1 MTRWS
6 RFRRLLG
13 PEPQADAE
21 LAFHLEM
28 RTREL
33 VEQGVS
39 PDRARE
45 LASRRFGDYDHPRDE
60 CIVLSKRR
68 ARVQSALRESTRAGA
83 SSRGQRLRSALVVAE
98 IALAVVLLTGAGLRE
113 G

>member
-13 PEPQADAE
+13 PEPQADVDAE
-21 LAFHLEM
+21 LALLLEM

-39 PDRARE
+39 PDGARE

-60 CIVLSKRR
+60 CIVPQQTPGARASRVRCAR
-68 ARVQSALRESTRAGA
+68 ARAPARAVAASACARHW
-83 SSRGQRLRSALVVAE
+83 SSPRSHWPSCC
-98 IALAVVLLTGAGLRE
+98 
-113 G
+113 